1 MQQNDGFVFVLQ
13 NFSGQKQAKD
23 KKSFV
28 SVVALALSDYISRTE
43 ISSDCVC
50 KLRNGLH
57 AEGSCEAKETK
68 FLPPSVSGRDGVGI
82 CENLAIMRF
91 FFNCRRNL
99 AAPRDKL

>member
-1 MQQNDGFVFVLQ
+1 MQQNDGYVFVLQ

-23 KKSFV
+23 KKSYV

-68 FLPPSVSGRDGVGI
+68 FLPPSVSGRDDSVS
-82 CENLAIMRF
+82 ENLALMSF
-91 FFNCRRNL
+91 FIFFHL
-99 AAPRDKL
+99 QKKAGGAKG